1 MKKSGCMA
9 VGSGVSRRLTWLM
22 AIACGVLISGFGI
35 GVARAQGAAQDEVKS
50 GPTASDK
57 AAADQATVVYR
68 HARPANTSAGASLKR
83 KEIATRRGASSA
95 AAAAPAAGGA
105 TATNKHLPRLHVGL
119 HFQG

>member
-1 MKKSGCMA
+1 MKKSSCMA
-9 VGSGVSRRLTWLM
+9 VGSGVSRRLNSLM

-68 HARPANTSAGASLKR
+68 HARPANTSAGAALKR
-83 KEIATRRGASSA
+83 KGIATGRGGSSA
-95 AAAAPAAGGA
+95 AAGGPGAGGG
-105 TATNKHLPRLHVGL
+105 TRHGK
-119 HFQG
+119 